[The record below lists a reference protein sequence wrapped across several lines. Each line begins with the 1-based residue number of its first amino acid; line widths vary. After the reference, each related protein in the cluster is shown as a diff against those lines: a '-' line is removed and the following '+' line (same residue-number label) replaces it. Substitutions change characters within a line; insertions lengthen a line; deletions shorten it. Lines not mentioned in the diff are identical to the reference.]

1 MKVARLVM
9 GLIGIILA
17 LIMFYVG
24 IKDLFLAATLNG
36 FGAPEFAAAINYGAI
51 IAPIFL
57 IGAIVMIVCSRRGIM
72 GGCIACTVLFLIC
85 GMIGLSGLNN
95 MNFTLGWLIVIA
107 VYLGLSV
114 LGILLNAIVKI

>member
-36 FGAPEFAAAINYGAI
+36 FGASEFAATINYGAI

-95 MNFTLGWLIVIA
+95 MNFTLGWVIVITI
-107 VYLGLSV
+107 YLVISIAGIV
-114 LGILLNAIVKI
+114 LNSTFKI